1 MESLSKYPLLLFTFC
16 LLFISSCSTTETS
29 RAEKT
34 SESME
39 TVKSHVDKIANQVDA
54 TESSLA
60 NITNAEA
67 SEIEEAIEKYRENV
81 SKIEELE
88 SEFSEE
94 AEKMRSRGNNYFTEW
109 QKETET
115 YDEQQLREASS
126 ERREELSDA
135 FEQITDN
142 SGAVSRSLQTY
153 LTDIKEIEDY
163 LDMDP
168 TPEGVAAISSLKEK
182 VEENGQQ
189 LKNAIDE
196 MKDSIENAQ
205 SQMGS
210 A

>member
-1 MESLSKYPLLLFTFC
+1 
-16 LLFISSCSTTETS
+16 
-29 RAEKT
+29 
-34 SESME
+34 ME

-153 LTDIKEIEDY
+153 LTDIKEIDDY

-210 A
+210 VPSISGQKINIAKDRDEPTV